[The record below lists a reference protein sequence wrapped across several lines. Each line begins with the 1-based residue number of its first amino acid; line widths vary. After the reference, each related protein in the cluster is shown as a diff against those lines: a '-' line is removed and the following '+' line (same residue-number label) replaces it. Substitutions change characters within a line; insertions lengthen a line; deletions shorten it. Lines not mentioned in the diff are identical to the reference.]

1 MASLRPAL
9 PPEPTPI
16 DAPRTPLD
24 TPAQEVINTPIAAK
38 A

>member
-1 MASLRPAL
+1 MAMLS

-16 DAPRTPLD
+16 DAPRTQLD
-24 TPAQEVINTPIAAK
+24 TLAQKVIDTPIAAK